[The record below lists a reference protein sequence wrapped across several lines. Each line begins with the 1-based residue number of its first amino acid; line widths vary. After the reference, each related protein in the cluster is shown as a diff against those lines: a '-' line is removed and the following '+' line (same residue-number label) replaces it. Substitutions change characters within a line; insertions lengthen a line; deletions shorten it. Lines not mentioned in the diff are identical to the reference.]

1 MAVIDRE
8 ELRVVNPATLEL
20 VGTVSATDPAAL
32 QEIVAGARLAG
43 ARFGAEPLE
52 ARRDLLVRVA
62 ELVLERADEIA
73 DVVVSET
80 AKPRLEAFTTELFPA
95 LDALVW
101 LARNAPKLL
110 APERLRY
117 PQLHLLHKRAQ
128 LQHEPLGVIGAITPW
143 NFPFAIPFTQTA
155 YAVAAG
161 NAVVLKP
168 SELTPLSGALVE
180 QLFADAGAPAG
191 LVHVAQGDG
200 TVGEALVRADGLGK
214 VLFTGSAE
222 VGRLVAASAGA
233 RLVPVT
239 LELGGKDPML
249 VLEDADL
256 HRAVEGALWASFLN
270 CGQVCSGV
278 ERIYVQDALY
288 EPFVEELAR
297 RARELRLGADIGPL
311 ISEEQRDRV
320 GALVDDALARGA
332 RALTGGAAPDRP
344 GWFYLPTVLS
354 GVPAAARI
362 EHEET
367 FGPVVTV
374 ARVHDDDA
382 AVSAANEGDYG
393 LGASVWTRDGE
404 RAGRIARRLRAGS
417 VWHNDHAYSYA
428 SSQASWGGRG
438 DSGFGRTHSKH
449 GLYELTTV
457 KFSDRDAGR
466 VPVPWWFPY
475 DERTAD
481 AFRGVLGA
489 LYADGLTARARAA
502 WRERRALVALAR
514 RYYGVGSTESQRDL

>member
-1 MAVIDRE
+1 MAVVDRV
-8 ELRVVNPATLEL
+8 ELRVVNPATLEV
-20 VGTVSATDPAAL
+20 VGTVRTTDPSAL
-32 QEIVAGARLAG
+32 PELVAVARLA
-43 ARFGAEPLE
+43 AERFGEAPLE
-52 ARRDLLVRVA
+52 ERRDLLVRVA

-73 DVVVSET
+73 DVIVSET
-80 AKPRLEAFTTELFPA
+80 GKPRLEAFTTELFPA

-117 PQLHLLHKRAQ
+117 PQLHLLHKRAH
-128 LQHEPLGVIGAITPW
+128 LQHEPLGVVAVIAPW
-143 NFPFAIPFTQTA
+143 NFPFAIPFTQAA

-161 NAVVLKP
+161 NAVIVKP
-168 SELTPLSGALVE
+168 SELTPLAGALVE
-180 QLFADAGAPAG
+180 RLFADAGAPAG
-191 LVHVAQGDG
+191 LVRVAQGDG
-200 TVGEALVRADGLGK
+200 ELGEELVRTPGLGK

-222 VGRLVAASAGA
+222 VGRLVAAAAGA

-249 VLEDADL
+249 VLDDADL
-256 HRAVEGALWASFLN
+256 KRAVDGALWASFVN

-278 ERIYVQDALY
+278 ERIYVQGALY
-288 EPFVEELAR
+288 EPFVEELTR
-297 RARELRLGADIGPL
+297 RAGELRFGDDLGPL
-311 ISEEQRDRV
+311 ISEEQRSRV
-320 GALVDDALARGA
+320 EGLVGDALDRGA

-344 GWFYLPTVLS
+344 GWFYAPTVLAD
-354 GVPAAARI
+354 VPAGARI
-362 EHEET
+362 EDEET

-374 ARVHDDDA
+374 ARVQTDEDA
-382 AVSAANEGDYG
+382 VHAANAGAYG
-393 LGASVWTRDGE
+393 LGASVWTRDGD
-404 RAGRIARRLRAGS
+404 RAQRIAHRLRAGS

-428 SSQASWGGRG
+428 SAQASWGGRG
-438 DSGFGRTHSKH
+438 ESGFGRTHSKH

-475 DERTAD
+475 DERTTD

-489 LYADGLTARARAA
+489 LYANGLPARARAA
-502 WRERRALVALAR
+502 WRERRALIALAR
-514 RYYGVGSTESQRDL
+514 RYRL